1 MNHINL
7 SEAYEI
13 LLNIKKTLII
23 YSCRIYYTE
32 EILMNV
38 RQLCD
43 ISLKT
48 GEILISYGGEVYRV
62 EETINRIFN
71 AYGRT
76 CDTFVL
82 LSGIFIS
89 TTDEKG
95 HEITVVRRIG
105 GHSFDLRKIEKVNA
119 LSRNIA
125 SKPISYV
132 EALKKIDEITRPE
145 RYSKLN
151 MTLAAGLTSL
161 VYVLLYNGTLWEA
174 LAALSISLI
183 AYPLKELVGR
193 VFSFQFLE
201 FFSGGFVT
209 GFLALLYTFFFP
221 SLGLYRIVIGGIMIM
236 VPGIAITTGLK
247 DALYGDVV
255 SSIYRLADGIFISV
269 AVGVGVAFAIAIGG
283 KLL

>member
-1 MNHINL
+1 
-7 SEAYEI
+7 
-13 LLNIKKTLII
+13 
-23 YSCRIYYTE
+23 
-32 EILMNV
+32 MNV

-43 ISLKT
+43 VSLKT
-48 GEILISYGGEVYRV
+48 GELLISNGGEVYRV

-71 AYGRT
+71 ASGRT

-119 LSRNIA
+119 LSRSIA

-132 EALKKIDEITRPE
+132 EALKKIDEIKSPE

-151 MTLAAGLTSL
+151 MTVAAGLTSL
-161 VYVLLYNGTLWEA
+161 VYVLLYKGTIWEA
-174 LAALSISLI
+174 LAALIFRSLL
-183 AYPLKELVGR
+183 AYPVKELVGK

-201 FFSGGFVT
+201 YFSGGFIT
-209 GFLALLYTFFFP
+209 GFLAVLYTFFFP

-269 AVGVGVAFAIAIGG
+269 AVGVGIAFSIAIGG